1 MKKLL
6 TFTCATVLIF
16 LSSTTSYGGGC
27 WNLNEIADF
36 EIAEVEGKLLLS
48 FKDAVTCEP
57 IVGAE
62 VSLGSGKI
70 KRTTDSKGRVYFP
83 MKPFTELMDARI
95 PIVVKKSGY
104 IPLKT
109 EIRVMV
115 GSVWDKRFLMTKQ
128 IPANSARFVL
138 SWDERPRDEDLHLIG
153 PGFHVSYRNM
163 KSVENQAKLD
173 RDDTDGYGP
182 ETITLDRI
190 ESGRT
195 YTVYVHNYSGEQG
208 FTGKERVYVY
218 VNNRLDKVIELPRT
232 NKRVIKVL
240 KIVDRQV
247 RYINTPCNRIG
258 E

>member
-1 MKKLL
+1 MVIL
-6 TFTCATVLIF
+6 FGLI
-16 LSSTTSYGGGC
+16 TASYGGGC
-27 WNLNEIADF
+27 WDLKERSELEF
-36 EIAEVEGKLLLS
+36 EELDGKLVLS

-62 VSLGSGKI
+62 VSFGSGKI

-109 EIRVMV
+109 EIRIMA
-115 GSVWDKRFLMTKQ
+115 GSLWDKKFLMTKQ

-138 SWDERPRDEDLHLIG
+138 SWDERPRDEDLHLVV

-163 KSVENQAKLD
+163 RNVENQAKLD
-173 RDDTDGYGP
+173 RDDRDGYGP

-190 ESGRT
+190 EDGKT

-208 FTGKERVYVY
+208 FSGKERVYVY
-218 VNNRLDKVIELPRT
+218 INNRLDKVIELPRT